1 MIRSHP
7 ALSRCTSDNHS
18 DSSNRA
24 VEMIHTAIKQFFRL
38 LQVMLKS
45 RFFFTAWQS
54 CDVAPHSLQD
64 LHILVLSDVYEKLEL
79 D

>member
-7 ALSRCTSDNHS
+7 AHSRCTSDNHS

-24 VEMIHTAIKQFFRL
+24 VEMIHTAIKQFFSTL
-38 LQVMLKS
+38 TGDAEES
-45 RFFFTAWQS
+45 FFFTAWQS
-54 CDVAPHSLQD
+54 CDVVPHLLQD
-64 LHILVLSDVYEKLEL
+64 LHILVLSDVYEKLEP